1 LDPPPNGA
9 LLFKWYNIIMARDH
23 FAQANKNPRY
33 GSRFYTHHE
42 SKESQSEQRIEFFL
56 SRVINKFK
64 GIFGRR

>member
-1 LDPPPNGA
+1 
-9 LLFKWYNIIMARDH
+9 MARDH